1 MVDADF
7 EKPVPS
13 PTPWS
18 IPFWQA
24 AKEERFLLKHC
35 VDCGHI
41 DHPPYPTCTECGSD
55 AYEWREASGKATLMA
70 YAVNSYGVSAPFVE
84 DLPYVLVIVRLAE
97 GPRMISNLVGV
108 DQGDIE
114 NGMELEVCF
123 EVLNDEFT
131 LPKWTRAT

>member
-1 MVDADF
+1 
-7 EKPVPS
+7 
-13 PTPWS
+13 
-18 IPFWQA
+18 
-24 AKEERFLLKHC
+24 
-35 VDCGHI
+35 
-41 DHPPYPTCTECGSD
+41 
-55 AYEWREASGKATLMA
+55 MA